1 MSAACPP
8 VALRA
13 ETTRCVCTFV
23 QLSLD
28 SKNGHARWSS
38 QRSAKTQGARDDA
51 PRAFGWSARVK
62 RLRARSTPSA
72 APCSQQLPTHSR
84 QHHSSWR
91 HSHLLLATAKSG
103 RGTTT
108 SNYRRQRRPP
118 PSLPLPLR
126 LLPPALPPLRHQH
139 ALPYSRPRRLPRS
152 RRCVSRCVTRA
163 SRRRRE
169 LPNAPAV
176 SRPCFCTPS
185 RRRSSPRA
193 RS

>member
-13 ETTRCVCTFV
+13 DKQRVAFALSYSYRWIAKTATPGGHGDGQFEKREVPVTTRVLF
-23 QLSLD
+23 
-28 SKNGHARWSS
+28 
-38 QRSAKTQGARDDA
+38 
-51 PRAFGWSARVK
+51 AFFIA
-62 RLRARSTPSA
+62 RARSTPSA

-118 PSLPLPLR
+118 PSLPLPLLR

-139 ALPYSRPRRLPRS
+139 ALPYSRPRRSPRS

-176 SRPCFCTPS
+176 LKPCFCTPS

>member
-1 MSAACPP
+1 MPST
-8 VALRA
+8 VVRRA

-28 SKNGHARWSS
+28 SKNGHARWSWHWF
-38 QRSAKTQGARDDA
+38 KPETQGAREDA
-51 PRAFGWSARVK
+51 RAFRLCARS
-62 RLRARSTPSA
+62 RSTPSA
-72 APCSQQLPTHSR
+72 PPCSQQQPTHSR

-108 SNYRRQRRPP
+108 SNYRRQRWLP

-139 ALPYSRPRRLPRS
+139 ALPYSRPRRSPRS

-176 SRPCFCTPS
+176 LKPCFCTPS
-185 RRRSSPRA
+185 QRRSSPRA